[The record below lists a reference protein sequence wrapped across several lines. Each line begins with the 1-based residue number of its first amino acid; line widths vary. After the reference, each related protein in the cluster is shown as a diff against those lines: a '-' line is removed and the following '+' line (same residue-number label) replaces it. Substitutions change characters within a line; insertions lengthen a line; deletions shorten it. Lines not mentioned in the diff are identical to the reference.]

1 MSVSLELHDWP
12 TERIATFSPTGVPCT
27 VAGET
32 ATQEREERPDLLTP
46 ASLRVESNT
55 RSASTQETLVNSDH
69 DAGFRR
75 RIGETIVVGP
85 REDRKVNRKL
95 KGIHLFMITINA
107 TLGVGLYWRGGQI
120 LELGGPLAVVL
131 SYFLVGC
138 LVWAVMQGITEML
151 CIWPIPGALSVYVS
165 KFVDEELG
173 IAVGI
178 AYWFTYSMSFST
190 LLATLAAEFDYWNA
204 FNSRGMHAGL
214 IFAAVPI
221 TLVMINMLR
230 IESIPN
236 CFIKSYGLMEVITG
250 SLKIFFM
257 FIIFVFLIIINREG
271 KEISIRPGLWQLLSL
286 PGRHAHHNLILSS
299 IDWSKPV
306 TFDDTAAK
314 NWPIA
319 LCDINAFNSLINHT
333 VFSFVGVEVV
343 AASAL
348 EAKWPQHGRDAESSC
363 SKPSANSP
371 LVGSGVKFSA
381 IYISVLATVAYTLS
395 GFLISLDIQSAD
407 CRLPRV
413 TWDTTNTHCKDPGSH
428 SAFVMIAK
436 GSKIKHLADVINV
449 FLVFTCLSCAGTNL
463 YISSRAL
470 FGLTSQLKGGKGQSW
485 HIRVLAKLGKTDHR
499 KVPRRAIIFSAVA
512 FCWIPFLQLIQGSEA
527 QSSILVFIEVLS
539 EMASVGLLIIWACV
553 CLAFIRYHGC
563 TQTII
568 KNQEFLDRE
577 DVAQVVRNSRN
588 YPYRSHNQPLLAWV
602 AFVGCCTVL
611 VVTNMASLWHQFH
624 LLPFLTPFLSSYLT
638 ILVFIGMW
646 ILLKVLRGAKWS
658 LVDLSRAQRVAAI
671 LRGLHEMRAATMTDR
686 TPSY

>member
-12 TERIATFSPTGVPCT
+12 TERVATSSPTGVPCT

-32 ATQEREERPDLLTP
+32 ATQEREQRPDLLTP
-46 ASLRVESNT
+46 ASLRVVSNT
-55 RSASTQETLVNSDH
+55 RSASTEETLVNSDH

-75 RIGETIVVGP
+75 RVGETIVVGP
-85 REDRKVNRKL
+85 REDRTVNRKL

-107 TLGVGLYWRGGQI
+107 TLGIGLYWRGGQI

-138 LVWAVMQGITEML
+138 LVWAIMQGITEML
-151 CIWPIPGALSVYVS
+151 CIWPIPGALSMYVS

-204 FNSRGMHAGL
+204 FNSRGVHAGL

-236 CFIKSYGLMEVITG
+236 CFIKSYGLIEVITG
-250 SLKIFFM
+250 SFKIFFM
-257 FIIFVFLIIINREG
+257 FVIFVFLIIINRE
-271 KEISIRPGLWQLLSL
+271 
-286 PGRHAHHNLILSS
+286 
-299 IDWSKPV
+299 DWSKPV

-319 LCDINAFNSLINHT
+319 LCNVNVFNSLIYHSMCIST
-333 VFSFVGVEVV
+333 AVFSFVGVEVV

-348 EAKWPQHGRDAESSC
+348 EAKWPQHGRDAENSC
-363 SKPSANSP
+363 SKASPKSP

-395 GFLISLDIQSAD
+395 GFLVSLDIQSAD

-413 TWDTTNTHCKDPGSH
+413 TWDTTSTHCKDPGSQ

-499 KVPRRAIIFSAVA
+499 KVPRRAIVFSAVA

-527 QSSILVFIEVLS
+527 QSSINVLIEVLS
-539 EMASVGLLIIWACV
+539 EMASVGLLIVWACV

-568 KNQEFLDRE
+568 KNQEFLDRD

-588 YPYRSHNQPLLAWV
+588 YPYRSHSQPLLAWV

-611 VVTNMASLWHQFH
+611 LVTNMASLWHRFH
-624 LLPFLTPFLSSYLT
+624 LLPFLTPFMSSYLT

-646 ILLKVLRGAKWS
+646 VLLKVLRGAKWS
-658 LVDLSRAQRVAAI
+658 LVDLSRAQRVAKI